1 MNQIKQISNNR
12 TVSEFNINNTIFLV
26 RHGECLS
33 NITWPMDNYTDDID
47 VLTEQGKSQIKNLLK
62 YFNQFDIEYKIISST
77 LTRAKESAKILNNG
91 IPNSIV
97 HEPDLRIVEKN
108 HEEQIDDFN
117 TRIDSFFN
125 ERIKTNGPWIIV
137 MHGHVIE
144 TLLLQKLNAPYEL
157 VEKDNHT
164 LGIPGIWGIAN
175 GSISTF
181 IDNNFIF
188 FNFVP

>member
-1 MNQIKQISNNR
+1 MNQIKQIANNR
-12 TVSEFNINNTIFLV
+12 TVSEFNIHNTVFLV

-33 NITWPMDNYTDDID
+33 NITWPMENYADEID
-47 VLTEQGKSQIKNLLK
+47 VLTEQGKFQIKNLLK
-62 YFNQFDIEYKIISST
+62 YFNQFDVEYKIISST
-77 LTRAKESAKILNNG
+77 LTRAKESAQILNTG
-91 IPNSIV
+91 IPKSIV

-125 ERIKTNGPWIIV
+125 ERISSIGPWIIV

-144 TLLLQKLNAPYEL
+144 TLLLQKLKASYQL
-157 VEKDNHT
+157 VEKDNKT
-164 LGIPGIWGIAN
+164 LGIPGIWGVAN
-175 GSISTF
+175 GSISAT

>member
-1 MNQIKQISNNR
+1 MNQIKQIANNR
-12 TVSEFNINNTIFLV
+12 TVSEFNIHNTVFLV

-33 NITWPMDNYTDDID
+33 NVTWPMENYSDEID
-47 VLTEQGKSQIKNLLK
+47 VLTEQGKFQIKNLLK
-62 YFNQFDIEYKIISST
+62 YFNQFDVEYKIISST
-77 LTRAKESAKILNNG
+77 LTRAKESAQILNTG
-91 IPNSIV
+91 IPKSIV

-125 ERIKTNGPWIIV
+125 ERISSIGPWIIV

-144 TLLLQKLNAPYEL
+144 TLLLQKLKASYQL
-157 VEKDNHT
+157 VEKDNKT
-164 LGIPGIWGIAN
+164 LGIPGIWGVAN
-175 GSISTF
+175 GSISAT

>member
-1 MNQIKQISNNR
+1 MNQIKQIANNR
-12 TVSEFNINNTIFLV
+12 TVSEFNIHNTVFLV

-33 NITWPMDNYTDDID
+33 NVSWPMENYSDEID
-47 VLTEQGKSQIKNLLK
+47 VLTEQGKFQIKNLLK
-62 YFNQFDIEYKIISST
+62 YFNQFDVEYKIISST
-77 LTRAKESAKILNNG
+77 LTRAKESAQILNTG
-91 IPNSIV
+91 IPKSIV

-125 ERIKTNGPWIIV
+125 ERISSIGPWIIV

-144 TLLLQKLNAPYEL
+144 TLLLQKLKASYQL
-157 VEKDNHT
+157 VEKDNKT
-164 LGIPGIWGIAN
+164 LGIPGIWGVAN
-175 GSISTF
+175 GSISAT

>member
-1 MNQIKQISNNR
+1 MTQIKQIANNR
-12 TVSEFNINNTIFLV
+12 TVSEFNIHNTVFFL

-33 NITWPMDNYTDDID
+33 NITWPMDNYTDEID

-62 YFNQFDIEYKIISST
+62 YFNQFDVTYKIISST
-77 LTRAKESAKILNNG
+77 LTRAKESAQILNTG
-91 IPNSIV
+91 ILNSIV
-97 HEPDLRIVEKN
+97 YEPDLRIVEKN

-117 TRIDSFFN
+117 TRINSFFN
-125 ERIKTNGPWIIV
+125 ERISSIGPWIIV

-144 TLLLQKLNAPYEL
+144 TLMLKKLNAPYEL

-175 GSISTF
+175 GSISAT

>member
-1 MNQIKQISNNR
+1 MVFKRILCPLLRK
-12 TVSEFNINNTIFLV
+12 VDW
-26 RHGECLS
+26 RHGTWVS
-33 NITWPMDNYTDDID
+33 NYQLNM
-47 VLTEQGKSQIKNLLK
+47 
-62 YFNQFDIEYKIISST
+62 
-77 LTRAKESAKILNNG
+77 ILNTG
-91 IPNSIV
+91 IPKSIV

-125 ERIKTNGPWIIV
+125 ERISSIGPWIIV

-144 TLLLQKLNAPYEL
+144 TLMLKKLNAPYEL

-175 GSISTF
+175 GSISTI

-188 FNFVP
+188 FNYVP

>member
-12 TVSEFNINNTIFLV
+12 TVSEFNINNTVFLV
-26 RHGECLS
+26 RHGECVS
-33 NITWPMDNYTDDID
+33 NITWPMDNYTDEID

-62 YFNQFDIEYKIISST
+62 YFNQFDVEYKIISST
-77 LTRAKESAKILNNG
+77 LTRAKQSAQILNTG
-91 IPNSIV
+91 ISKSILQ
-97 HEPDLRIVEKN
+97 EPDLRIVEKN
-108 HEEQIDDFN
+108 HEEQIDDFK
-117 TRIDSFFN
+117 TRIDSFFT
-125 ERIKTNGPWIIV
+125 ERISSNGPWIIV

-144 TLLLQKLNAPYEL
+144 TLILQKLNAPYVL

-175 GSISTF
+175 GSISAT

>member
-12 TVSEFNINNTIFLV
+12 TVSEFNIKNTVFLV
-26 RHGECLS
+26 RHGECVS
-33 NITWPMDNYTDDID
+33 NITWPMDNYTDEID

-62 YFNQFDIEYKIISST
+62 YFNQFDVEYKIISST
-77 LTRAKESAKILNNG
+77 LTRAKESAQILNKG
-91 IPNSIV
+91 IPKSIV

-108 HEEQIDDFN
+108 HEEQIENFN
-117 TRIDSFFN
+117 MRIDSFFN
-125 ERIKTNGPWIIV
+125 ERISSNGPWIIV

-144 TLLLQKLNAPYEL
+144 ALMLQKLNAPYAL
-157 VEKDNHT
+157 VEKDNNT